1 MKRVAISILINH
13 LTPNMPVVSVDV
25 FDDDVDV
32 FDDDDEN
39 VLIETFPST
48 MYQAFSCFIFWSSD
62 ITIDGVCKFQ
72 ASGLLTNEQIDSL
85 RISAN

>member
-1 MKRVAISILINH
+1 MKRVVISILINH

-25 FDDDVDV
+25 FDD
-32 FDDDDEN
+32 EN
-39 VLIETFPST
+39 ILIEAFPST
-48 MYQAFSCFIFWSSD
+48 IYKAFSCFIFWSSD

-72 ASGLLTNEQIDSL
+72 ASGLLTNEEIDSL

>member
-1 MKRVAISILINH
+1 MIMKRVAISILITH
-13 LTPNMPVVSVDV
+13 LTPNIPVVNVDV
-25 FDDDVDV
+25 F
-32 FDDDDEN
+32 DDEN

-62 ITIDGVCKFQ
+62 ITIDGVCKFR
-72 ASGLLTNEQIDSL
+72 ASGLLTNEEIDSL